1 MALFKKSAKCY
12 RELEFSE
19 LSHIDSQEL
28 PFTQIDNNYTLLLL
42 HTSKLQIGLLIMS
55 RFSIVI

>member
-1 MALFKKSAKCY
+1 MALFKKSGKCY

-28 PFTQIDNNYTLLLL
+28 PFTQIDNIYILLL